1 MPQPNN
7 SLNQF
12 LAEFTAKTAYDTYSS
27 EREQYQKTQQ
37 PGYKGPSYVDNLL
50 LNRIPTELVQPE
62 NVAMEA
68 GVATGGL
75 GLAFLLKRFGP
86 NALRSIKNMIGKPV
100 SSADDL
106 SRSQANLNRAQLQ
119 QPKDFDNL
127 APSYNDYIN
136 NLKTGKAP
144 LRDYQNLDSGSQRL
158 IFKDGR
164 VVKEA
169 QASNRLSSDY
179 TDVNEVIDGDI
190 LFNRNRNQRS
200 SGGMSQYDLD
210 NQSLVSDQID
220 NTDMMSMNDFRR
232 QFSRQQLD
240 EAMNKNTIDV
250 GQGNRMDIDELA
262 EQLTDMDMY
271 SEQQAIKNQPFDP
284 ESQFLNEGP
293 SLDPNNAGYDPDM
306 VRSDFFNY
314 NKNELLKQK
323 TSHGKAKTAVKSE
336 KSFNEIVDD
345 LKNIV
350 SNYDETGKPLP
361 LNKQTQGDR
370 VKASADNILSEFEK
384 IFGKKRAK

>member
-68 GVATGGL
+68 GIATGGL

-86 NALRSIKNMIGKPV
+86 NALKGIKNMIGKPV

-144 LRDYQNLDSGSQRL
+144 LRDYQNLDFGSQRL
-158 IFKDGR
+158 IFKDGKVIKRAQSNNRADYSGLPQNKFGGYEGR
-164 VVKEA
+164 VSDKNLPDGQNYVYDNKDIYGTPKE
-169 QASNRLSSDY
+169 QYITSNMYDKQPGFEKPYLFDDNMNY
-179 TDVNEVIDGDI
+179 IDIDGDKL

-220 NTDMMSMNDFRR
+220 NTDMMSMNDFRK

-240 EAMNKNTIDV
+240 EAMNK
-250 GQGNRMDIDELA
+250 
-262 EQLTDMDMY
+262 
-271 SEQQAIKNQPFDP
+271 
-284 ESQFLNEGP
+284 
-293 SLDPNNAGYDPDM
+293 
-306 VRSDFFNY
+306 
-314 NKNELLKQK
+314 KNELLKQK
-323 TSHGKAKTAVKSE
+323 TSHGKAKTAVKGE

>member
-68 GVATGGL
+68 GIATGGL

-220 NTDMMSMNDFRR
+220 NTDMMSMNDFRK

-271 SEQQAIKNQPFDP
+271 TEQQAIKNQPFDP

-306 VRSDFFNY
+306 VRNDFLNY

-323 TSHGKAKTAVKSE
+323 TSHGKAKTAVKGE

>member
-27 EREQYQKTQQ
+27 EREQYQRTQQ

-68 GVATGGL
+68 GIATGGL

-86 NALRSIKNMIGKPV
+86 NALKGIKNMIGKPV

-220 NTDMMSMNDFRR
+220 NTDMMSMNDFRK

-271 SEQQAIKNQPFDP
+271 TEQQAIKNQPFDP

-306 VRSDFFNY
+306 VRRDFLNY

-323 TSHGKAKTAVKSE
+323 TSHGKAKTAVKGE

-361 LNKQTQGDR
+361 LNKQTRG
-370 VKASADNILSEFEK
+370 DNILSEFEK